1 MFISQLLRK
10 YDCLLGLT
18 ESLSNL
24 MHRSQEMY
32 ICASKYLFR
41 SHSFVPFLSSISSK
55 KEVASKPQTFLIA
68 PLFHVLQ
75 PGLVD
80 LVPKDAN
87 WQVSNR
93 SLCTYLKLQTDKI
106 YCVSKEKPFLFVWQT
121 PFLLYV
127 DHGLRTTRRLNL
139 QFFATY
145 VQILIPNKYLGG
157 GHKVQVF
164 RRNNG

>member
-1 MFISQLLRK
+1 MIL
-10 YDCLLGLT
+10 
-18 ESLSNL
+18 
-24 MHRSQEMY
+24 
-32 ICASKYLFR
+32 YLY
-41 SHSFVPFLSSISSK
+41 VPFLSFMSMY

-106 YCVSKEKPFLFVWQT
+106 YCVSKEKLFLFVWQT
-121 PFLLYV
+121 LFLSLICTDYG
-127 DHGLRTTRRLNL
+127 HTKAKSLILCGLHSN
-139 QFFATY
+139 
-145 VQILIPNKYLGG
+145 PNPK
-157 GHKVQVF
+157 
-164 RRNNG
+164 